1 MKLTAHLKGPRRR
14 PGKPDP
20 RRQADYLARRAADDY
35 RLSIKPFASVES
47 RAWRHDKFL
56 ASVRDGIG
64 LIGVEKFLTAFL
76 NALGGVDADAYPDA
90 VAAIRELGR
99 KNDE

>member
-1 MKLTAHLKGPRRR
+1 MKMKTIPRHKLRR
-14 PGKPDP
+14 PDS

-35 RLSIKPFASVES
+35 RLSIKPFAGVES

-56 ASVRDGIG
+56 ASARDGIG
-64 LIGVEKFLTAFL
+64 LIGVKKFLTAFL

-90 VAAIRELGR
+90 VAAIRELEKGAG
-99 KNDE
+99 DE